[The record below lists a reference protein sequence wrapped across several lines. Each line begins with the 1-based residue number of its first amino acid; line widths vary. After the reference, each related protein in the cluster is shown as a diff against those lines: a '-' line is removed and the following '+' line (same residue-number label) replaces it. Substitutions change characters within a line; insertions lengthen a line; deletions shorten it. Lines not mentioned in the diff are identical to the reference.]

1 MACFVFGEL
10 AHHDRRRGRTIR
22 FPPKKADFLYNFPR
36 KKGLYRHHPFSTIYH
51 YVHHITIKIIGYF
64 TIYDR
69 PQHSTVLP
77 FLLVYTLRLRST
89 ILDSL
94 FPIWVDNV

>member
-1 MACFVFGEL
+1 MACFVVGEL

-69 PQHSTVLP
+69 PQHSTVLH
-77 FLLVYTLRLRST
+77 TLRST
-89 ILDSL
+89 ISDWLTFSDMGRQCLSSL
-94 FPIWVDNV
+94 S